1 MIDEVIRIVAAIYNR
16 LQMNGVLFTKR
27 LPVEFL
33 YPLILAP
40 KSDQIA
46 TCFNIVFS
54 LPLINMI
61 VWRVKEGIGVGQGED
76 DMKQMII
83 D

>member
-1 MIDEVIRIVAAIYNR
+1 MIDEVIRIVAAIYNS

-33 YPLILAP
+33 YPLIFARNE
-40 KSDQIA
+40 DQIA
-46 TCFNIVFS
+46 TCFNVVFS

-61 VWRVKEGIGVGQGED
+61 VWRVKEGIGVWRSED
-76 DMKQMII
+76 NLI
-83 D
+83 